1 MATNTRQAR
10 RDAEHLR
17 KQLYDVYYN
26 EFASKF
32 HNSVK
37 VENLPVDLPKRY
49 LLRTLMTKG
58 GIARDKQTGL
68 YLPFVYGGIDVYGL
82 PKYYNLI
89 GFNGLTLMR

>member
-17 KQLYDVYYN
+17 KQLFDVYYN

-37 VENLPVDLPKRY
+37 IENLPADLPKRY

-58 GIARDKQTGL
+58 GIAPVSYTH
-68 YLPFVYGGIDVYGL
+68 
-82 PKYYNLI
+82 
-89 GFNGLTLMR
+89 LTLPTNMTV